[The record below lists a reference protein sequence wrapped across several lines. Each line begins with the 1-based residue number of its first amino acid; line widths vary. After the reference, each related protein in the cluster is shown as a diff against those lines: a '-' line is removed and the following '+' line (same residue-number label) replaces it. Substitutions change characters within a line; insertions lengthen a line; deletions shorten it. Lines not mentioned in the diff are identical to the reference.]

1 MLWLAGVDQ
10 SGCCLCGD
18 VTAMGNIE
26 GVTAHLSTPNY
37 GGIQMSHTH
46 TGEHMTPWL
55 TLLRVMYTHVAS
67 LMGAG
72 KPCVSGQLGCSSLSK
87 ACHES
92 FNPHINLHTTI

>member
-37 GGIQMSHTH
+37 GGIEMSH
-46 TGEHMTPWL
+46 WL
-55 TLLRVMYTHVAS
+55 
-67 LMGAG
+67 
-72 KPCVSGQLGCSSLSK
+72 VSIQHSSS
-87 ACHES
+87 H
-92 FNPHINLHTTI
+92 F